1 MGMTSID
8 CVGGF
13 APFLANVI
21 CCPQVEANLIIL
33 VGQSSKDTDM
43 LALNGTLAKPCL
55 SDFEQILVGQG
66 ANDSLNKICSIHPS
80 NLTEGSCPVKDI
92 DEFERIVDS
101 SSLLAACEKI
111 DAVTEC
117 CEQVCQNA
125 IAEAAGKLVAKAYNL
140 LGVDASR
147 ALSDHSSRISDCKT
161 IALRWLASKLDPSQA
176 KEVLRGLS
184 NCKINKGESYNM
196 SGFTNWFFASS
207 NKDLPHYVY
216 FYLVLYQQIKVLKY
230 LYFATILAFDVKYMY
245 L

>member
-1 MGMTSID
+1 MSMTAID

-66 ANDSLNKICSIHPS
+66 ANDTLNRLCSIHPS
-80 NLTEGSCPVKDI
+80 NLTEGSCPVKGFI
-92 DEFERIVDS
+92 EFERTVDS

-111 DAVTEC
+111 DNVNEC

-125 IAEAAGKLVAKAYNL
+125 IAEAARKLVAKAYDL
-140 LGVDASR
+140 SSMDGSH
-147 ALSDHSSRISDCKT
+147 ALSDPSVRVNDCKT
-161 IALRWLASKLDPSQA
+161 IALRWLASKLDPSKA

-184 NCKINKGESYNM
+184 NCKINKGALIM
-196 SGFTNWFFASS
+196 
-207 NKDLPHYVY
+207 
-216 FYLVLYQQIKVLKY
+216 Y
-230 LYFATILAFDVKYMY
+230 LYF
-245 L
+245 